1 MSLSFAFLLSVYI
14 GNGELPGWARGD
26 AKRAQNFKKVRH
38 LLFDME
44 VSKIQGN
51 PPGSLTCF
59 GVDLWAGGSGTTSI
73 SMRLVAQPSP
83 PPPPG
88 IAIGRI

>member
-59 GVDLWAGGSGTTSI
+59 GVLISGRGDPVQLPVQLPCDS
-73 SMRLVAQPSP
+73 
-83 PPPPG
+83 
-88 IAIGRI
+88 